1 MINSKNKNREERKMP
16 KILLSLMLMLL
27 ISCQDKT
34 SSSNTLWIYTSL
46 YKDTINEITPALKKE
61 FPGVEFKFFQA
72 GSEEIATKVNAEMMS
87 GNVQA
92 DVMISSDR
100 FWYEELEQAGKLYQ
114 YSSPVAKDVP
124 ASLKSGNGYYSTL
137 SLPVM
142 VLCYNSDLLKADLLP
157 ESFKD
162 LQDDRFK
169 NLFTTGDPLASG
181 TNFTT
186 MAMLQ
191 FHYGWEYFKK
201 LKNNNT
207 IGQGGNSSV
216 LRRIQNGERPIGW
229 VLLEN
234 VLRFQDKDKRLK
246 VIYPKDGVV
255 TNNNIIAISKETR
268 NPELAKKFVDFM
280 YGKVGQDQMIKSFM
294 YSPLPGYEPPAGAP
308 AFSFV
313 LKNSFPWTQEFLA
326 QVRDSRMELKEKYTE
341 IMFQ

>member
-1 MINSKNKNREERKMP
+1 M
-16 KILLSLMLMLL
+16 KILLPLVLMLFV
-27 ISCQDKT
+27 SCQDN
-34 SSSNTLWIYTSL
+34 SASSNTLWIYTSL

-100 FWYEELEQAGKLYQ
+100 FWYEELEQAGKLLQ
-114 YSSPVAKDVP
+114 YASPIAKDVP
-124 ASLKSGNGYYSTL
+124 ASLKSGDDFYSTL

-142 VLCYNSDLLKADLLP
+142 VLCYNSDLLKSEMLP
-157 ESFKD
+157 KTFKE
-162 LQDDRFK
+162 LQDGRFK

-191 FHYGWEYFKK
+191 FHYGWDYFKK

-234 VLRFQDKDKRLK
+234 VLRFQDKDKRLQ

-294 YSPLPGYEPPAGAP
+294 YSPLPGYAPPKGAP
-308 AFSFV
+308 DFSFV
-313 LKNSFPWTQEFLA
+313 LKNSFPWTKEFLA

>member
-1 MINSKNKNREERKMP
+1 MNKFLTS
-16 KILLSLMLMLL
+16 LLLL
-27 ISCQDKT
+27 LFISCQEKGEAQK
-34 SSSNTLWIYTSL
+34 NTLWIYTSL

-61 FPGVEFKFFQA
+61 FPEVEFKFFQA

-87 GNVQA
+87 GNVQV

-100 FWYEELEQAGKLYQ
+100 FWYEELEQAGKLLKYI
-114 YSSPVAKDVP
+114 SPKAAGIAD
-124 ASLKSGNGYYSTL
+124 SLKSSGGFYSTL

-142 VLCYNSDLLKADLLP
+142 VLCYNKDLINIEMLP
-157 ESFKD
+157 KTFKD
-162 LQDDRFK
+162 LANSKYK

-191 FHYGWEYFKK
+191 HHYGWDYFKN

-255 TNNNIIAISKETR
+255 TNNNIIAISKDTG
-268 NPELAKKFVDFM
+268 NADLAKRFVDFM
-280 YGKVGQDQMIKSFM
+280 YGKVGQQQMVKSFM
-294 YSPLPGYEPPAGAP
+294 YSPIPGFAAPKGAP
-308 AFSFV
+308 EFSFV
-313 LKNSFPWTQEFLA
+313 LKNSFPWTREFLSS
-326 QVRDSRMELKEKYTE
+326 VRDSRMELKEKYTE

>member
-1 MINSKNKNREERKMP
+1 MQKVFLFL
-16 KILLSLMLMLL
+16 ILA
-27 ISCQDKT
+27 IVVSCQDHARNGSANK
-34 SSSNTLWIYTSL
+34 LWVYTSL
-46 YKDTINEITPALKKE
+46 YKDTINELKPELEKE

-100 FWYEELEQAGKLYQ
+100 FWYEELEMAGKLYQ
-114 YSSPVAKDVP
+114 YSSILAKDIP
-124 ASLKSGNGYYSTL
+124 ASLKSSRSYYSTL

-142 VLCYNSDLLKADLLP
+142 VLCYNSDIVKEDMLP
-157 ESFKD
+157 KSFKD
-162 LQDDRFK
+162 LELDKYK
-169 NLFTTGDPLASG
+169 NLFTTGDPLSSG

-191 FHYGWEYFKK
+191 FHYGWDYFKK

-246 VIYPKDGVV
+246 IIYPKDGVV
-255 TNNNIIAISKETR
+255 TNNNVIAISKETS
-268 NPELAKKFVDFM
+268 NPDLAKKFVDFM
-280 YGKVGQDQMIKSFM
+280 YGKVGQNQMIKSYM
-294 YSPLPGYEPPAGAP
+294 YSPLPGYAPPRGAP
-308 AFSFV
+308 KFSFV
-313 LKNSFPWTQEFLA
+313 LKNSFPWTREFLT

>member
-1 MINSKNKNREERKMP
+1 MKHIIFIFLVLNIFGCQEKDAPNNS
-16 KILLSLMLMLL
+16 
-27 ISCQDKT
+27 
-34 SSSNTLWIYTSL
+34 LWIYTSL
-46 YKDTINEITPALKKE
+46 YKDTINEIKPELEKK
-61 FPGVEFKFFQA
+61 FPGVNFKFFQA
-72 GSEEIATKVNAEMMS
+72 GSEEIATKVNAELMS

-100 FWYEELEQAGKLYQ
+100 VWYEELEMAGKLLM
-114 YSSPVAKDVP
+114 YSSPMAKGVP
-124 ASLKSGNGYYSTL
+124 SSLRSSGGFYSTL

-142 VLCYNSDLLKADLLP
+142 VLCYNSDLVEPGILP
-157 ESFKD
+157 EKFKD
-162 LQDDRFK
+162 LADIKYK

-191 FHYGWEYFKK
+191 YHYGWDYFKS
-201 LKNNNT
+201 LKKNNT

-234 VLRFQDKDKRLK
+234 VLRFQNKDKRLK

-255 TNNNIIAISKETR
+255 TNNNIIAISKSTK
-268 NPELAKKFVDFM
+268 NPELAKSFVDFM
-280 YGKVGQDQMIKSFM
+280 YGKIGQEQMIKSYM
-294 YSPLPGYEPPAGAP
+294 YSPLPGYAAPKGAP
-308 AFSFV
+308 KFSFV
-313 LKNSFPWTQEFLA
+313 LENSFPWTNEFLS

>member
-1 MINSKNKNREERKMP
+1 MN
-16 KILLSLMLMLL
+16 KILVSLML
-27 ISCQDKT
+27 IISFSCQEKT
-34 SSSNTLWIYTSL
+34 DSEVQTLWVYTSL
-46 YKDTINEITPALKKE
+46 YKDTINEITPALKQE

-87 GNVQA
+87 GNVQV

-100 FWYEELEQAGKLYQ
+100 FWYEELEHEGKLLNYT
-114 YSSPVAKDVP
+114 SPKALEIAP
-124 ASLKSGNGYYSTL
+124 SLKSANGYYSTL
-137 SLPVM
+137 SLPIM
-142 VLCYNSDLLKADLLP
+142 VLCYNSEILKEEMLP
-157 ESFKD
+157 QTFKD
-162 LQDDRFK
+162 LANEKFK
-169 NLFTTGDPLASG
+169 NLFTIGDPLASG

-191 FHYGWEYFKK
+191 HHYGWDYFKN

-255 TNNNIIAISKETR
+255 TNNNVIAIAKDSK
-268 NPELAKKFVDFM
+268 NVELAKKFVDFM
-280 YGKVGQDQMIKSFM
+280 YGQVGQEQMINSFM
-294 YSPLPGYEPPAGAP
+294 YSPLPGFPPPKGAP
-308 AFSFV
+308 EFSFV
-313 LKNSFPWTQEFLA
+313 MQNSFPWTNEFLA
-326 QVRDSRMELKEKYTE
+326 QVRLSRMELKEKYTE

>member
-1 MINSKNKNREERKMP
+1 M
-16 KILLSLMLMLL
+16 
-27 ISCQDKT
+27 SCQDKK
-34 SSSNTLWIYTSL
+34 NENVEGAKTLWIYTSL
-46 YKDTINEITPALKKE
+46 YKDTINELMPSLKKE
-61 FPGVEFKFFQA
+61 FPGVSFKFFQA

-100 FWYEELEQAGKLYQ
+100 FWYEELEQAKKLLKYQ
-114 YSSPVAKDVP
+114 SEKSKLVP
-124 ASLKSGNGYYSTL
+124 ESLKSKNGFYSTL

-142 VLCYNSDLLKADLLP
+142 VLCYNADLISEDLVP
-157 ESFKD
+157 KKFKD
-162 LQDDRFK
+162 LQDQKYK
-169 NLFTTGDPLASG
+169 NLFTTGDPLSSG

-191 FHYGWEYFKK
+191 FHYGWDYFKK

-246 VIYPKDGVV
+246 VIFPKDGVV
-255 TNNNIIAISKETR
+255 TNNNIIAISNETK
-268 NPELAKKFVDFM
+268 NPDLAKKFVDFM

-294 YSPLPGYEPPAGAP
+294 YSPLPGHEPPRGAP
-308 AFSFV
+308 KFSYI
-313 LKNSFPWTQEFLA
+313 LKNSFPWTSEFLT
-326 QVRDSRMELKEKYTE
+326 QVRDSRMELKETYTE